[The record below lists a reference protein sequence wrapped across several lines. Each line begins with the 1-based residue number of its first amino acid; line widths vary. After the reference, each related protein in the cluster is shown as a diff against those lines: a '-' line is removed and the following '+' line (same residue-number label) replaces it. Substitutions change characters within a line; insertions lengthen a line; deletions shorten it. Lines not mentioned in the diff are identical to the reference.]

1 MRRPFGPL
9 VLFAL
14 MAVAAL
20 WTGCSSYNKTPTP
33 PDRTNSTAAPP
44 TTTAPAP
51 ATNTANA
58 SNTSANRAPGGAP
71 TGIKPPMK
79 NDK

>member
-1 MRRPFGPL
+1 MRRTL
-9 VLFAL
+9 AL
-14 MAVAAL
+14 LTLLAVAAI
-20 WTGCSSYNKTPTP
+20 WTGCSSYNSKPNTTTPERNNT
-33 PDRTNSTAAPP
+33 TAAP
-44 TTTAPAP
+44 APP
-51 ATNTANA
+51 PSSGNTSP